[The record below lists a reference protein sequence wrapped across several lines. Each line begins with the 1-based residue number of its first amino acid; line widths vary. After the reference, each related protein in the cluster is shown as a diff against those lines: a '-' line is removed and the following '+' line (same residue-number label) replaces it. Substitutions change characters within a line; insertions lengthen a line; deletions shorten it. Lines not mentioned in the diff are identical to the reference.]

1 MAPKHGHRGWLGIR
15 VLAAALASAVA
26 LSVPAAGAG
35 ARTTSSSAGSG
46 PHYYVALGDSIAA
59 GFYASNP
66 SKSYV
71 GLIYR
76 YESSRFSHLQQV
88 SFACGG
94 ATTGS
99 MILGTSCHSAPGS
112 QLQEAESFL
121 SSHRG
126 RVVLVTMDIGMND
139 IYHCFGTTSIDSG
152 CITTGLKQVSSQL
165 PGIVRGLTHADP
177 GVQIVGM
184 NYYDPF
190 LVYWLVHE
198 AALAQQSLS
207 TVNTLNGEIQRSYLA
222 VHAPTANVF
231 ATYQSNDSKTARY
244 NKLKLPQSVITICRN
259 TLSCTGDPHP
269 NDQGHALIAKAFY
282 PLLSAAATKPSS
294 T

>member
-1 MAPKHGHRGWLGIR
+1 MAPTHGNRGWLGIR

-26 LSVPAAGAG
+26 LAVPAVGAG
-35 ARTTSSSAGSG
+35 ARTAISSASSG

-59 GFYASNP
+59 GYYASNP
-66 SKSYV
+66 NKSYV

-76 YESSRFSHLQQV
+76 HESSRFSHLQQV

-99 MILGTSCHSAPGS
+99 MILGTPCHSAPGS

-121 SSHRG
+121 SAHRG
-126 RVVLVTMDIGMND
+126 RVALVTMDIGMND
-139 IYHCFGTTSIDSG
+139 IYHCFGKTSIDSG
-152 CITTGLKQVSSQL
+152 CITNGLKQVSTQL

-198 AALAQQSLS
+198 AALAKKSLS
-207 TVNTLNGEIQRSYLA
+207 LVNTLNSEIQSSYLA
-222 VHAPTANVF
+222 AHAQTANVF
-231 ATYQSNDSKTARY
+231 ATYQSNNATTGRY
-244 NKLKLPQSVITICRN
+244 NKVQLPQSVITICRN

-269 NDQGHALIAKAFY
+269 NDRGHALIAKAFY
-282 PLLSAAATKPSS
+282 PLLPAGAIQHPSN
-294 T
+294 